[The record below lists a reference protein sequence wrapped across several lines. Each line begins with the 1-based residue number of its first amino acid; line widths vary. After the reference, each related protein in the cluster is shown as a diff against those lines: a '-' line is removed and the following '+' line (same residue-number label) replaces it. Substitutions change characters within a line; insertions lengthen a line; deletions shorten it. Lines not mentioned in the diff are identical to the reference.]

1 MRRKEAAMD
10 DARSAAV
17 KASEGQ
23 AFSEG
28 DVGLPR
34 ATLHDELTARLRA
47 LVIEGELAP
56 GTRVPE
62 KALCERFQVSRTPLR
77 EALKV
82 LASEDLLELL
92 PNRGA
97 MVSRL
102 TIADVEEVFPVM
114 GALEALAGELA
125 CANITEEELAEVQA
139 LHYQMVLHYT
149 RGELPAYFRLNQAI
163 HEKILAAARNRAVQP
178 LPQPVRPDPAR
189 PLPRQH
195 VQGALGQGRRGAR
208 RHPRRARRARRRRA
222 FGDPEGP
229 PAQQVRDGQGS
240 PRTGK
245 RPGRLSAD
253 FLNGVRPQ
261 LKFRPVISTFC

>member
-1 MRRKEAAMD
+1 MD
-10 DARSAAV
+10 DATSAAV
-17 KASEGQ
+17 KPSEGQ
-23 AFSEG
+23 AYSEG
-28 DVGLPR
+28 DAGLPR

-56 GTRVPE
+56 GGRVPE
-62 KALCERFQVSRTPLR
+62 RALCERFQVSRTPLR

-82 LASEDLLELL
+82 LASEGLLELL

-163 HEKILAAARNRAVQP
+163 HEKILAAARNRV
-178 LPQPVRPDPAR
+178 LSSHYRS
-189 PLPRQH
+189 LS
-195 VQGALGQGRRGAR
+195 GRI
-208 RHPRRARRARRRRA
+208 RRARYLANMSKARWA
-222 FGDPEGP
+222 KAVEEH
-229 PAQQVRDGQGS
+229 AAILAALAARDGAGLSEILKAHLHNKCETVKEALELESDQG
-240 PRTGK
+240 
-245 RPGRLSAD
+245 A
-253 FLNGVRPQ
+253 
-261 LKFRPVISTFC
+261 